1 MMKNHEKSDLYF
13 SSIIG
18 FFYNYDLGI
27 DDVNNNVNNN
37 DMASYYYN
45 IAIENGYKLT
55 ELDFDLNR
63 NYENYYFQ
71 LENVIIGKYLLLF
84 FYYKDHFIKLFNQ
97 NGNVPRILSR
107 IRSSHNHLEYD
118 EIIQNVE
125 NRIKLNMEYNLEEI
139 HFLLLCIKFG
149 LKDEK
154 ELNNLFNY
162 YKYLEEKGNVLAQ
175 MNLAYCYLSGIETKI
190 DIRMVFNL
198 YFKSAMSGNSIA
210 QNYLGYYYKNG
221 IGINKDEKEAFKWY
235 LKSAEGGNH
244 NAQINLGICYRRG
257 IGINEDKKK
266 AFDWY
271 LKSAGGGNRDAQNE
285 IGNCYYFGKGV
296 GKDYGKAFKWY
307 LKSTNDHDQRNIRN
321 DLESCQKNV
330 ISNNKNYQYRY
341 EEKIN
346 CEEKSI
352 FELHLKSAE
361 EGDSNAQIE
370 LGKCYFFGKG
380 VDKNHNKAFEWYLK
394 SANKGNHIAENELGK
409 LYYFIDKNFDKTFEW
424 YMKSAEGG
432 NSDGQYN
439 LGFCYHCGI
448 GCKKN
453 IEKAGYWYKKAS
465 DNGSLNAKN
474 VLDNSSLFLFMKK
487 SSSSVI

>member
-1 MMKNHEKSDLYF
+1 
-13 SSIIG
+13 
-18 FFYNYDLGI
+18 
-27 DDVNNNVNNN
+27 
-37 DMASYYYN
+37 
-45 IAIENGYKLT
+45 
-55 ELDFDLNR
+55 
-63 NYENYYFQ
+63 
-71 LENVIIGKYLLLF
+71 
-84 FYYKDHFIKLFNQ
+84 
-97 NGNVPRILSR
+97 
-107 IRSSHNHLEYD
+107 
-118 EIIQNVE
+118 
-125 NRIKLNMEYNLEEI
+125 
-139 HFLLLCIKFG
+139 
-149 LKDEK
+149 
-154 ELNNLFNY
+154 
-162 YKYLEEKGNVLAQ
+162 

-307 LKSTNDHDQRNIRN
+307 LKSTNDHDQQNIRN

-361 EGDSNAQIE
+361 EGDSNSQIE
-370 LGKCYFFGKG
+370 
-380 VDKNHNKAFEWYLK
+380 
-394 SANKGNHIAENELGK
+394 
-409 LYYFIDKNFDKTFEW
+409 
-424 YMKSAEGG
+424 
-432 NSDGQYN
+432 

>member
-1 MMKNHEKSDLYF
+1 MRSTDRNLEHLLKWGLAQNL
-13 SSIIG
+13 
-18 FFYNYDLGI
+18 
-27 DDVNNNVNNN
+27 
-37 DMASYYYN
+37 
-45 IAIENGYKLT
+45 
-55 ELDFDLNR
+55 ELDS
-63 NYENYYFQ
+63 
-71 LENVIIGKYLLLF
+71 
-84 FYYKDHFIKLFNQ
+84 
-97 NGNVPRILSR
+97 LS
-107 IRSSHNHLEYD
+107 Y
-118 EIIQNVE
+118 
-125 NRIKLNMEYNLEEI
+125 
-139 HFLLLCIKFG
+139 
-149 LKDEK
+149 
-154 ELNNLFNY
+154 
-162 YKYLEEKGNVLAQ
+162 
-175 MNLAYCYLSGIETKI
+175 
-190 DIRMVFNL
+190 
-198 YFKSAMSGNSIA
+198 
-210 QNYLGYYYKNG
+210 
-221 IGINKDEKEAFKWY
+221 
-235 LKSAEGGNH
+235 
-244 NAQINLGICYRRG
+244 
-257 IGINEDKKK
+257 
-266 AFDWY
+266 
-271 LKSAGGGNRDAQNE
+271 
-285 IGNCYYFGKGV
+285 
-296 GKDYGKAFKWY
+296 
-307 LKSTNDHDQRNIRN
+307 
-321 DLESCQKNV
+321 
-330 ISNNKNYQYRY
+330 YQYRY

-361 EGDSNAQIE
+361 EGDSNSQIE